1 MSTMS
6 KWIERTGC
14 AARLAT
20 GLVVLALCAQAG
32 CGGTGLPEQPVAP
45 AIDPDLEPEPEP
57 EPEPEDLNRSPLADA
72 GADLEVIG
80 GDRVQLDGAASSD
93 DDGDALRFSWAQTD
107 GTPVALTGAATAS
120 PTFTA
125 PNEDVT
131 LEFELTVTDGRG
143 GEDFALV
150 RVSVTARLARLFITN
165 RGGNSILSFEDP

>member
-57 EPEPEDLNRSPLADA
+57 EPEPEDLNRSPPADA
-72 GADLEVIG
+72 GADLEGIG
-80 GDRVQLDGAASSD
+80 GHPGPADGAARRG
-93 DDGDALRFSWAQTD
+93 DDGEA
-107 GTPVALTGAATAS
+107 G
-120 PTFTA
+120 
-125 PNEDVT
+125 
-131 LEFELTVTDGRG
+131 
-143 GEDFALV
+143 
-150 RVSVTARLARLFITN
+150 
-165 RGGNSILSFEDP
+165 